1 MNLFSVN
8 QVNQVYVLGG
18 QGTVKTPSDNP
29 KQKPAEALV
38 NEGDVVVGTTNDG
51 KHYFIYKGKGG
62 VTRSDIIE
70 NILWTNATPA
80 AAMTKSL
87 KRTLVKLN
95 AAFVDKD
102 GNVAPVGQDF
112 LLRLEFT
119 GYIGVSPEDSQYWK
133 YGVVHTLANMKA
145 TDFYKKMAI
154 SLVKNMS
161 REAVKFIKVSLVTAT
176 TPVEVTMANI
186 NTISGTFTGI
196 YIDEVEPDWILGL
209 KQQKVMSFNAVPTTV
224 AVLNDNGTYDDLVW
238 GDVTTSEGKNAGE
251 GKKYTGGGAVAEV
264 SYISS
269 GAPSAAGTIIN
280 SKLAADYEY
289 FFHGERGDQ
298 YRMVGWPD
306 YIPTEY
312 MVNASN
318 TFGYDFIQI
327 HYAYIGANEGCQKS
341 EKDIVFL
348 CERTSSGS
356 TLDTKAAAL
365 KSAINTKFGANTIK

>member
-8 QVNQVYVLGG
+8 QVNQVYVIGG
-18 QGTVKTPSDNP
+18 DGAAKTPAQN
-29 KQKPAEALV
+29 KKPVENLV
-38 NEGDVVVGTTNDG
+38 NVGDVTIGKTNDG
-51 KHYFIYKGKGG
+51 KYYFIHKGKGG

-70 NILWTNATPA
+70 NILWTKATPA
-80 AAMTKSL
+80 SAMTKSL
-87 KRTLVKLN
+87 KRTLVELN
-95 AAFVDKD
+95 AAFIDD
-102 GNVAPVGQDF
+102 EGNVAPVGQDF

-209 KQQKVMSFNAVPTTV
+209 KQQKIMSFNAVPTTV

-238 GDVTTSEGKNAGE
+238 GDVTTSEGK
-251 GKKYTGGGAVAEV
+251 KYTGGGVTAEV
-264 SYISS
+264 SNISL

-280 SKLAADYEY
+280 TKLAADYEY

-312 MVNASN
+312 MVNPSN
-318 TFGYDFIQI
+318 AFGYDFIQI
-327 HYAYIGANEGCQKS
+327 HYAYIGSNEGCQKS

-348 CERTSSGS
+348 CERTASGS
-356 TLDTKAAAL
+356 SLDSKATGV
-365 KSAINTKFGANTIK
+365 KTIINNMIGAGTIA

>member
-18 QGTVKTPSDNP
+18 QGTVKTPSDN
-29 KQKPAEALV
+29 QKPAEALV

-51 KHYFIYKGKGG
+51 KHYFIHKGKGG
-62 VTRSDIIE
+62 ITRSDIIE

-95 AAFVDKD
+95 AAFVDED

-186 NTISGTFTGI
+186 NTVSGTFTGI

-238 GDVTTSEGKNAGE
+238 GDVTTSEK
-251 GKKYTGGGAVAEV
+251 KKYTGGGTVAEV
-264 SYISS
+264 SNISS
-269 GAPSAAGTIIN
+269 NDAPSAAGTIIN

-348 CERTSSGS
+348 CERTSGS
-356 TLDTKAAAL
+356 EGLDTKANAL